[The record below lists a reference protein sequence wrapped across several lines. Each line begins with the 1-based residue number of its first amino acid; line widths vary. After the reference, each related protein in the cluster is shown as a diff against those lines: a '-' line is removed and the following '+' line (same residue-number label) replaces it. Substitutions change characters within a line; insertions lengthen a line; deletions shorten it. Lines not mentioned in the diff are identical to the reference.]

1 MAVVFNI
8 FYKGVFLKSLFKTVA
23 LITIFSAITRILGFL
38 FRIYLSRVLLPEELG
53 LYQVAL
59 SVFMVLLTV
68 VSSGLPVVISKLT
81 AKYYAEKDKNS
92 EGKLVSTS
100 LIIALITSLVLILFV
115 LMFKGV
121 FSKLF
126 ADEKCFT
133 ILLILLPAVLF
144 ASGYSVFRGAMWGHS
159 NYFSFCITELF
170 EQVIRIILC
179 VFMISFSIF
188 SLTPM
193 VNAGL
198 SLTIASL
205 LSAILAMILYFTS
218 GGRLKKPSGVY
229 KEVLKSTGGVTGVRV
244 ASSLAQPIIALIL
257 PARLIAC
264 GYTNSQALSLYGVAM
279 GMTVPLL
286 FIPITL
292 VGSLS
297 MVLIPDISTA
307 VAKEDKEYVK
317 NRINSSIIFA
327 LLITFLLIPLYMGAG
342 EYIGLFFFDNLQSGQ
357 LLASSAWIM
366 LPFALLNITSA
377 ILNALGYEVKSFVN
391 YLIGSIFL
399 FVGIIFLPNVIG
411 IRALPIS
418 MGICVLVASL
428 LNLRMINKK
437 LDVKI
442 SIWKHIL
449 KLSLI
454 SVPVASLT
462 YFISSILSNF
472 IPLFFNLAISCFFG
486 GGMFVLLCIIFKIC
500 NVQALYFEFKNKFK
514 TKIKIKKK
522 A

>member
-1 MAVVFNI
+1 M
-8 FYKGVFLKSLFKTVA
+8 KSLFKTVA
-23 LITIFSAITRILGFL
+23 FVTIFSAITRALGFL
-38 FRIYLSRVLLPEELG
+38 FRIYLSRALSVEELG

-68 VSSGLPVVISKLT
+68 VSSGLPVVISKMT
-81 AKYYAEKDKNS
+81 AKYHAEKDKTS

-100 LIIALITSLVLILFV
+100 LIISLIASLVLILIV
-115 LMFKGV
+115 LIFKSV
-121 FSKLF
+121 FIGLF
-126 ADEKCFT
+126 ADERCFT

-144 ASGYSVFRGAMWGHS
+144 AGVYSVFRGAMWGHS
-159 NYFSFCITELF
+159 NYFSFCLTELA
-170 EQVIRIILC
+170 EQVIRILLC
-179 VFMISFSIF
+179 VFMITFSFF

-218 GGRLKKPSGVY
+218 GGKLKKPSSVY
-229 KEVLKSTGGVTGVRV
+229 KQVLKSTSGVTGVRV

-257 PARLIAC
+257 PARLIAS

-297 MVLIPDISTA
+297 MVLIPDLSAA
-307 VAKEDKEYVK
+307 VANKDKEYVK
-317 NRINSSIIFA
+317 NRINSSIIFT
-327 LLITFLLIPLYMGAG
+327 LLITFLLIPLYIGAG
-342 EYIGLFFFDNLQSGQ
+342 DNIGLFFFDNLQSGQ
-357 LLASSAWIM
+357 LLSSSAWVM

-377 ILNALGYEVKSFVN
+377 ILNALGQEVKSFVN

-399 FVGIIFLPNVIG
+399 FIGIIFLPKFIG
-411 IRALPIS
+411 IRALPFA
-418 MGICVLVASL
+418 MGICVFVASL

-437 LDVKI
+437 LDIKVL
-442 SIWKHIL
+442 IWKHIL
-449 KLSLI
+449 KLCLI
-454 SVPVASLT
+454 SVPTMAIT
-462 YFISSILSNF
+462 YFLTNVLSTF
-472 IPLFFNLAISCFFG
+472 IPLFFNLAISCSIG
-486 GGMFVLLCIIFKIC
+486 GAMFVLLCIIFKIC

-514 TKIKIKKK
+514 TKIKVKKK
-522 A
+522 T